1 MTIRHA
7 LSAEKL
13 GVDCLS
19 IDGYE
24 CAGHPGEDDI
34 PGLVLLARAAQALSI
49 PYIASGGMATARSL
63 AAALS
68 LGAQGANM
76 GTRFMCTVESP
87 IHENIKREI
96 VNAKETDTVLMLR
109 PFRNTARIFKNK
121 VAQEVVKI
129 QEEKSKAGNL
139 QFQDVQSLVSGAKGR
154 TVYTTGDSDA
164 GVWSAGMTIGL
175 IKDVPTCKEFI
186 DKLEKE
192 TEEIIGGLGK
202 LVVTSA
208 KL

>member
-7 LSAEKL
+7 LSAQKL

-24 CAGHPGEDDI
+24 CAGHSGEEDI
-34 PGLVLLARAAQALSI
+34 PGLVLLARAAQTLKI

-63 AAALS
+63 AAALA
-68 LGAQGANM
+68 LGACGANM

-87 IHENIKREI
+87 IHENIKQEI
-96 VNAKETDTVLMLR
+96 VKAKETDTVLMLR
-109 PFRNTARIFKNK
+109 PFKNTARIFKNK

-129 QEEKSKAGNL
+129 QEEKSKAGTL
-139 QFQDVQSLVSGAKGR
+139 EYKDVQSLVSGAKGK
-154 TVYTTGDSDA
+154 TVYSTGDSDA

-175 IKDVPTCKEFI
+175 IQDIPTCKEFI
-186 DKLEKE
+186 ERLEKE
-192 TEEIIGGLGK
+192 TEEIISGLSNF
-202 LVVTSA
+202 VTASA